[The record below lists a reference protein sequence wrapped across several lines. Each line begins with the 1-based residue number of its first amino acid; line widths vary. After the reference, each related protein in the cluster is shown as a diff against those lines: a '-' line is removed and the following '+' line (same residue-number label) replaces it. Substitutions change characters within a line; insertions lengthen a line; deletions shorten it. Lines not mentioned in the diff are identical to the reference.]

1 MRRLAVLAV
10 SLFVLASLVA
20 AGGEATPVQATKL
33 HARVGPGFTISL
45 STEAGAR
52 VTHLDPGTYEIEV
65 DDMSV
70 EHNFHLRGPGVD
82 RATEIG
88 DVGTQEWTVTLRD
101 GTYTYVCDPH
111 QGDMRGSFTIGNVTT
126 PEPTP
131 KPPANVVTPASRL
144 QLMSGPGF
152 TVSLTTVGGKAV
164 KTMRTGTYTVTVRD
178 RSSFHDAH
186 LVAPGYNR
194 RTTVPFVGK
203 QTWKVRL
210 ARVGTL
216 RFLCDPH
223 AAQMKGSAKIVRGR

>member
-45 STEAGAR
+45 STEAGAG

-126 PEPTP
+126 PAPTP

-152 TVSLTTVGGKAV
+152 TISLKTVGGKAV